1 VGGNPPTTAYLGAG
15 AGDNGEGGGG
25 PSLIAEG
32 RLVAAFLLYLS
43 GVFGGG
49 VMDVNTKIRTY
60 LVTLYTAS
68 AESDVTSLVQRYLD
82 AGGEDK
88 SAVMATL
95 IAAALA

>member
-1 VGGNPPTTAYLGAG
+1 
-15 AGDNGEGGGG
+15 
-25 PSLIAEG
+25 
-32 RLVAAFLLYLS
+32 
-43 GVFGGG
+43 
-49 VMDVNTKIRTY
+49 MDVNTKIRTY